1 MPTSA
6 RLRALMANA
15 SWIRKMFEEG
25 NRLRAELGPERVF
38 DFSLG
43 NPDLEPPPQL
53 AAELQRLV
61 QDDRRGA
68 HAYMPN
74 TGYPEVRE
82 AVAAHLRRLHGQ
94 HFTREHVVMTVG
106 AAGAL
111 NCELKA
117 ILEPGDEVLVFVPYF
132 PEYRFYID
140 NHDGVTV
147 PVETDA
153 GFGLDLAEVERHLS
167 PRTRAAILCSPNN
180 PTGRI
185 YDRASLQGLAELL
198 QRQQARGGR
207 PIYLIADEPYRQI
220 VYDDVE
226 LPSIFALHPAAIVC
240 TSHSK
245 DLAIPGERIG
255 YVAINPEFSGV
266 AALVDG
272 LAFSNRILGYVNAP
286 ALMQRLVAQLQEV
299 TVDPQI
305 YQRRRDL
312 LVEGLR
318 AAGWPVEAPQGSFY
332 LFPRTPLA
340 DDVRFVE
347 LLKRQAVLVVPGA
360 GFGRPGHVRIAYCV
374 PEAVIRGSLPGFAA
388 AVAEARQ

>member
-1 MPTSA
+1 
-6 RLRALMANA
+6 
-15 SWIRKMFEEG
+15 
-25 NRLRAELGPERVF
+25 
-38 DFSLG
+38 
-43 NPDLEPPPQL
+43 
-53 AAELQRLV
+53 
-61 QDDRRGA
+61 
-68 HAYMPN
+68 
-74 TGYPEVRE
+74 
-82 AVAAHLRRLHGQ
+82 
-94 HFTREHVVMTVG
+94 
-106 AAGAL
+106 
-111 NCELKA
+111 
-117 ILEPGDEVLVFVPYF
+117 
-132 PEYRFYID
+132 
-140 NHDGVTV
+140 VTV